1 MRVWLGH
8 SHPSIYLSSDLA
20 SLLPPLCVQGE
31 TNPVIAFKITGLHYS
46 QFSFFAC
53 VEKSVGN
60 FILILKQSLL
70 LGRYHSVSM
79 SSELLQFDTLR
90 EIFLS

>member
-8 SHPSIYLSSDLA
+8 SHPSIYLSSGPA
-20 SLLPPLCVQGE
+20 SLPPPLCVQGE
-31 TNPVIAFKITGLHYS
+31 TNPAVAFKITGMQSS

-79 SSELLQFDTLR
+79 SSELLQFDTLG